1 MKITKTKLIESVEDP
16 EKVIDD
22 LGEPA
27 VDVVDLDSADTDEI
41 VADMARGAKEEDK
54 FIELSDAEKEA
65 EVVKQYADI
74 IYNPYGTG
82 NPGKIKKALQRS
94 LETALR
100 NKRSGIDADYPN
112 VLIYGLAGFG
122 KTSIVREFCREHNIN
137 MFSCDAKN
145 LDAATVG
152 GIPVPITKR
161 NGETIQLPISSSY
174 WDDLEYPCIL
184 FMDEINRS
192 NGRVRGSLLG
202 LINDH
207 ELPAAIKD
215 KKTRRH
221 KAVKKY
227 PNILFTVIAIN
238 PSDDMFPDAEPL
250 DPAMVS
256 RNSAVLAQEPEKKEL
271 ASHISSYFK
280 KALQTSTTQPA
291 PNVVEKKVEKIY
303 GDILSDPS
311 LSDADRAVREGQAEI
326 ADTILNNPIF
336 QFDDYDTIHTI
347 FELQSDKG
355 IMKNYLNYRTFLS
368 TLLRSN
374 GTKKDYLDVIKNESG
389 FIDDDI
395 KMITNCLA
403 DYTDKVTVG
412 NNVWNGRSSGVS
424 ANDLTK
430 SAHSANAKKINRNA
444 MADLDAFANSH

>member
-1 MKITKTKLIESVEDP
+1 MKITKTKLIEAVEDP

-22 LGEPA
+22 LGKPA

-41 VADMARGAKEEDK
+41 VADMARGAEEEDK

-161 NGETIQLPISSSY
+161 NSETIQLPISSSY

-207 ELPAAIKD
+207 ELPAAIED

-326 ADTILNNPIF
+326 ADTILNNPIC

-355 IMKNYLNYRTFLS
+355 VMKNYLNYRTFLS

-395 KMITNCLA
+395 QMITNCLA